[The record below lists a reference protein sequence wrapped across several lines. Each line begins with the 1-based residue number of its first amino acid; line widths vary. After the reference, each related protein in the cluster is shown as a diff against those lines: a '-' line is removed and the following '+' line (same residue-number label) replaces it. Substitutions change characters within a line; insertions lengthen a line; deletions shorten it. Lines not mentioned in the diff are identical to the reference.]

1 MSSFSCLLSIDY
13 GIKRVLTGI
22 RETFP
27 DFHQPS
33 PRHLELLSRSF
44 GRARFMRRSRQA
56 EISLERDGTEP
67 RDLSSQ
73 AASIRRHRRRV
84 GQRELQG
91 ISENVLIGTEP
102 AAGREN
108 PRVRRPP
115 KRYGQ

>member
-1 MSSFSCLLSIDY
+1 VSSFSCLPSIDF
-13 GIKRVLTGI
+13 GIKRILIGV

-44 GRARFMRRSRQA
+44 DRARFTRRSRQA
-56 EISLERDGTEP
+56 ERSLEWDGTEP
-67 RDLSSQ
+67 HDLSHQ
-73 AASIRRHRRRV
+73 ATSSHRRRPRV

-91 ISENVLIGTEP
+91 MSGNGLTGIEP
-102 AAGREN
+102 AAGRGN

-115 KRYGQ
+115 RRYGQ